1 MARSTAPVLLVG
13 GITLANR
20 SIFHDEPVDW
30 RIPVATGLA
39 AGCFALGEKTPFGD
53 WFVTVAWIAVVTT
66 LLGRTDPKVPS
77 PTESAL
83 AWWQSGAGK
92 K

>member
-1 MARSTAPVLLVG
+1 M
-13 GITLANR
+13 ANR

-39 AGCFALGEKTPFGD
+39 AGAFALGEKSPFGD
-53 WFVTVAWIAVVTT
+53 WFVTVAWIAVAAS
-66 LLGRTDPKVPS
+66 LLGRIDPGVPS

-83 AWWQSGAGK
+83 AWWQAGAGK
-92 K
+92 R